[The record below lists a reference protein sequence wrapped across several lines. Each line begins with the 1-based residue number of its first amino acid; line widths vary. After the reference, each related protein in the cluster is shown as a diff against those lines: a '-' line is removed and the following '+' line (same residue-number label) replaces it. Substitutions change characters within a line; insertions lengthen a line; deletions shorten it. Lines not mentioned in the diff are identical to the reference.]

1 MSFDTFEDGYIK
13 MAVSDKISPDF
24 ILNLHKILENANGKP
39 VKIDTYR
46 GTLKQTLFQK
56 ENAKLE
62 EERRDIME
70 SPLVK
75 AIMAEFKGARI
86 ETIIRKVAE
95 DDSQEDENIFT
106 SENDTNFNYDEE

>member
-24 ILNLHKILENANGKP
+24 ILNLHKILENATGKP
-39 VKIDTYR
+39 WKIDTYR